1 MGAPQLVCGFVL
13 LTALCLDFAIALYS
27 SSSPV
32 KVLSAAEFSRDVI
45 NGNEIYIVEFFADWC
60 GHCKQFAP
68 EYEKAAKALK
78 GVVKVVAVDDQSV
91 ISSVGVS
98 GFPTVKARVGGTW
111 KDFDGGRSAAAV
123 VDFALAELKVF
134 VKARL
139 SGKGGPSS
147 EKKESKPSGPS
158 EVVVLTD
165 KNFDEKVMKDEKS
178 TWFIE
183 FYAPWCGHCKSLAPE
198 WESAAKELAGKVKVA
213 KVDATTETVLASRFG
228 IKGFPTLMLFPG
240 GPKKDSLT
248 NKYEGPR
255 RASDIVEYA
264 LQHATTQTEA
274 EQLLKEDQFREDC
287 GKGLCI
293 LTFLPHI
300 FDSMAEGRNQYLKTL
315 NSIVKSSATMPL
327 KFLWSQ
333 AGDQFD
339 FEEQMHL
346 AFGYPAVVAVNL
358 ERKKYTVHRGD
369 FGQESIRSFITNLMT
384 GTAPVSDLP
393 DLKKLSIVEAWDGK
407 DGELPKEEL

>member
-1 MGAPQLVCGFVL
+1 
-13 LTALCLDFAIALYS
+13 
-27 SSSPV
+27 
-32 KVLSAAEFSRDVI
+32 
-45 NGNEIYIVEFFADWC
+45 
-60 GHCKQFAP
+60 
-68 EYEKAAKALK
+68 
-78 GVVKVVAVDDQSV
+78 
-91 ISSVGVS
+91 
-98 GFPTVKARVGGTW
+98 
-111 KDFDGGRSAAAV
+111 
-123 VDFALAELKVF
+123 
-134 VKARL
+134 
-139 SGKGGPSS
+139 
-147 EKKESKPSGPS
+147 
-158 EVVVLTD
+158 
-165 KNFDEKVMKDEKS
+165 MKDEKS